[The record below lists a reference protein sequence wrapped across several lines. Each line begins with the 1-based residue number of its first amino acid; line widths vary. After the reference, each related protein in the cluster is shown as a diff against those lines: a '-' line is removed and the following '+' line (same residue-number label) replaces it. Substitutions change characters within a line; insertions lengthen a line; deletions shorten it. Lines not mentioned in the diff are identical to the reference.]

1 MKPKT
6 QPKPKKNET
15 SKRGF
20 KAEHLFKN
28 IIIYN
33 KLTMEKRMRLYTD
46 MLTKAN
52 LTFNQHQYEGI
63 EFCLNNE
70 LELHMG
76 IYGGIIADE
85 MGLGKT
91 LTAIGTMVANPVFN
105 TLIVVPPVLL
115 VQWQKEFF
123 RATGQQALLY
133 HGQQKKHIKIR
144 ELLATPIVI
153 TTYNAIRSTN
163 KHQNLLH
170 DVAWDRVIFDEA
182 HHLRNKNLAHKGA
195 LALKTKIRWL
205 ITGTPIQ
212 NDVCDFHNLCAVMGL
227 SKGIYSDKTFAS
239 KIMNT
244 FVLKRVK
251 RMIREISTKL
261 PDFITH
267 SIQVEWNK
275 EGDEYRLA
283 KEVHSTL
290 PMTNI
295 IGHMNGPYAKKI
307 QSAKILMRMLRAKQ
321 CCVLPS
327 LLAPDLK
334 KFKVKYS
341 TSDSSKLDA
350 VIQAV
355 VDNEANGAGKL
366 IFCHYR
372 KEIDEIA
379 NRLNEIGIRN
389 STFDGRTSNSDRLAI
404 LSDPNNLVIILQIQ
418 TGCEGLNLQQ
428 YYSEV
433 YFVSPHWNPSVEEQ
447 AIGRCHRMGQTK
459 QVHVYRFK
467 MAGFDQ
473 EEKEV
478 VAATKNEKEEEEE
491 EEEEE
496 EDKKKKMTIS
506 LDGYIRTVQKN
517 KRKITFRI
525 MSGDKEE

>member
-1 MKPKT
+1 MKHQKEVLK
-6 QPKPKKNET
+6 Q
-15 SKRGF
+15 SIY
-20 KAEHLFKN
+20 LFKN

-33 KLTMEKRMRLYTD
+33 NVLTMEKRMRLYTD
-46 MLTKAN
+46 MLAKAN
-52 LTFNQHQYEGI
+52 LTFNQHQYEGV

-91 LTAIGTMVANPVFN
+91 LTAIGTMVANPVFH

-115 VQWQKEFF
+115 VQWQKEIF

-144 ELLATPIVI
+144 ELMATPIVI
-153 TTYNAIRSTN
+153 TTYNGIRATN
-163 KHQNLLH
+163 QLLH
-170 DVAWDRVIFDEA
+170 EVAWDRVIFDEA
-182 HHLRNKNLAHKGA
+182 HHLRNKNLSHKGA
-195 LALKTKIRWL
+195 LALKHKIRWL

-227 SKGIYSDKTFAS
+227 SKAIYSDKTFAS
-239 KIMNT
+239 KIMET

-251 RMIREISTKL
+251 RMVREISTKL

-267 SIQVEWNK
+267 NIQVEWKNK

-290 PMTNI
+290 PMSNI
-295 IGHMNGPYAKKI
+295 GGHMNDGPYAKKI
-307 QSAKILMRMLRAKQ
+307 QSVGILMRMLRAKQ

-327 LLAPDLK
+327 LLVPDLK
-334 KFKVKYS
+334 KFKLKYS
-341 TSDSSKLDA
+341 TSDSSKIDA

-355 VDNEANGAGKL
+355 FNNKDNGAGKL

-372 KEIDEIA
+372 KEIDEIES
-379 NRLNEIGIRN
+379 RLNEIGIRN
-389 STFDGRTSNSDRLAI
+389 STFDGRTSNSDRLDI
-404 LSDPNNLVIILQIQ
+404 LSDPKNSVIILQIQ

-473 EEKEV
+473 E
-478 VAATKNEKEEEEE
+478 AGIITTTTTTTSSTSTTTGSEESK
-491 EEEEE
+491 
-496 EDKKKKMTIS
+496 EDKKKKMAIS
-506 LDGYIRTVQKN
+506 LDGYIRIVQKK

-525 MSGDKEE
+525 MSGGKEE